1 MAPSRPERAPRPRGS
16 LARWLTDEIAT
27 GLAQGRWRAG
37 DRLPSE
43 SDIALEYGVSRVT
56 VRSALQT
63 LEARGLLTIRHGSGT
78 FVADLGHGIRAG
90 LQQLRS
96 ITETIRELG
105 FEPDMSWHPIVE
117 RPADERERAKLDLPE
132 DAVVLALERAIS
144 ADGEPVAYSIDAL
157 PLDRLTPAAAAAVRA
172 GEGSVFRTL
181 EDHGLLPEIAVA
193 EVHAAHA
200 PELRWPGPVP
210 EGDLYVVLD
219 QVHAQRSDPPIL
231 YSRSYFVEGRFQFVV
246 RRMR

>member
-1 MAPSRPERAPRPRGS
+1 VAPTRPTSAARPRGS
-16 LARWLTDEIAT
+16 LARWLTDELAA
-27 GLAQGRWRAG
+27 GLAQGRWTAG

-43 SDIALEYGVSRVT
+43 ADIALEYGVSRVT

-105 FEPDMSWHPIVE
+105 FEPHMSWHPIVE
-117 RPADERERAKLDLPE
+117 READARERAKLDLPE
-132 DAVVLALERAIS
+132 GARVIALERAIS

-157 PLDRLTPAAAAAVRA
+157 PLDRLTPAAATAISA

-181 EDHGLLPEIAVA
+181 EDHGLLPEVAVA

-200 PELRWPGPVP
+200 PGLRWPEAPP
-210 EGDLYVVLD
+210 EGDLYVLID
-219 QVHAQRSDPPIL
+219 QVHSRRADPPIL
-231 YSRSYFVEGRFQFVV
+231 YSRSYFAEGRFQFVV